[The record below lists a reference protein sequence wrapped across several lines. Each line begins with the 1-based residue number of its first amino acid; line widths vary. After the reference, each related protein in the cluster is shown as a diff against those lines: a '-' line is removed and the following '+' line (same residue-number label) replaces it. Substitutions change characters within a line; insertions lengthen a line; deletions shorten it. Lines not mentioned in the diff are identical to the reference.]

1 MNGSGKITTGTPE
14 LLYRVGEYD
23 GLYISPDVYWTSWTR
38 VENILQ
44 YLLSGQIDSLEE
56 RSRMARSISY
66 IPSQQRGFIYTT
78 LLKSGFMPA
87 TIDAYLPSTKRTTS
101 YSLSYVVVPA

>member
-1 MNGSGKITTGTPE
+1 MRSRRITTGTPE

-78 LLKSGFMPA
+78 LLKSGFMTA
-87 TIDAYLPSTKRTTS
+87 TIDAYLPSTERTAS
-101 YSLSYVVVPA
+101 YSLSYVVVR

>member
-1 MNGSGKITTGTPE
+1 MSESGNITTGTPE
-14 LLYRVGEYD
+14 LLYKVGEYD

-56 RSRMARSISY
+56 RSRVARSISY
-66 IPSQQRGFIYTT
+66 ISRPQRGYIYST

-87 TIDAYLPSTKRTTS
+87 TIDAYLPSTERTTS
-101 YSLSYVVVPA
+101 YSLVYMVVPA